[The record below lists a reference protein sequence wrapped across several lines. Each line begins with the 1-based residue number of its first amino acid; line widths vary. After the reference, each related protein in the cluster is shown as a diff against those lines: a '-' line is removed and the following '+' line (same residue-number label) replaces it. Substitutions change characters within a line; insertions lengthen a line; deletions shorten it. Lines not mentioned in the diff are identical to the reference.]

1 MGQQVIGALKMYWRK
16 VSPFTIEV
24 TPDFIPEID
33 KEKLDVSHFSEVTN
47 LSPKES
53 YISSVERKAILSKVE
68 DFKQD
73 FRELEEDD

>member
-1 MGQQVIGALKMYWRK
+1 MDQLATGASKTYSRK
-16 VSPFTIEV
+16 VSSITTEV

-68 DFKQD
+68 DFK
-73 FRELEEDD
+73 